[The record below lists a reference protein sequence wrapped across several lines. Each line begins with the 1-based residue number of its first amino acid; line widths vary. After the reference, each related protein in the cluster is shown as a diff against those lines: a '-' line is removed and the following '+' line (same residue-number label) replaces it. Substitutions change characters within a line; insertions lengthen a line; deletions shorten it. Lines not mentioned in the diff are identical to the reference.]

1 MTQDRDPRRSEDRER
16 AVSGTA
22 VAAVLFALVG
32 AGVAYRY
39 WPDEERDIRRHLS
52 NLAEALTTSADSENE
67 AERSTRLA
75 AIREYFAPDI
85 RVLPVLA
92 AGPAL
97 VPEPLLS
104 REAVLRAI
112 DEATRQGRISVQL
125 IDASVRLAADGAAA
139 DVAVVARVVRA
150 NLVGGRQDVDLRRL
164 EVAMAKTQGDWVITA
179 VEVRPRAEGQVEER
193 ERSPRP

>member
-75 AIREYFAPDI
+75 AIREYFAH
-85 RVLPVLA
+85 VHHLHA
-92 AGPAL
+92 FASNAL
-97 VPEPLLS
+97 WLS
-104 REAVLRAI
+104 E
-112 DEATRQGRISVQL
+112 SV
-125 IDASVRLAADGAAA
+125 SEWSR
-139 DVAVVARVVRA
+139 
-150 NLVGGRQDVDLRRL
+150 
-164 EVAMAKTQGDWVITA
+164 K
-179 VEVRPRAEGQVEER
+179 
-193 ERSPRP
+193 